1 MAAST
6 EFSRTLSL
14 LRQERGVSQRTAAAD
29 LGISQALLSHYE
41 NGIREPGLAF
51 VVKAC
56 DYYHV
61 SADFILGRTLSREGN
76 MLTEQEILNAAE
88 PGNILQ
94 GSVLATLQ
102 SKLLSGAIGVL
113 FGLLGKLNDK
123 GAINAAA
130 GYLGSAVYQLYRHLY
145 RTAGANEAYFALDP
159 AACTM
164 GTAEADMKLSEIQYT
179 RSLRAQAAKKAA
191 FPDLSNEALT
201 AAYPGRCQSLTQ
213 VLSHS
218 GRPSQRPD
226 GEEQMSF
233 QSLGFLAFLAVTL
246 AVCLPVGRRSPRGG
260 AALLTIASAVFYL
273 LGPGGWTVVLGGLV
287 CLLLGIAVTAWAL
300 RRMGRAGADRRRTL
314 ALACVYHIAVLVGF
328 KYAGVPHRRRGGG
341 GLGASGPEL
350 LHLPAA
356 VAAEGGLHRGIH
368 SKIWGPACCSTACFF
383 PLSPPALSCGRTP
396 SSPAAGREL
405 PPAGLGRRGGGVL
418 RHLLRHHQEGAAG
431 GRLRHRGE
439 QRLGPSGGAERPGG
453 LAGDPGLH

>member
-1 MAAST
+1 MASTT

-14 LRQERGVSQRTAAAD
+14 LRQERGVSQRTAAGD

-94 GSVLATLQ
+94 
-102 SKLLSGAIGVL
+102 SKLLSGAVGVL

-123 GAINAAA
+123 AAINAAA

-145 RTAGANEAYFALDP
+145 RTAGANEAYFSLDP

-179 RSLRAQAAKKAA
+179 RSLRSLAAKKAA

-213 VLSHS
+213 VLSTADARLS
-218 GRPSQRPD
+218 G
-226 GEEQMSF
+226 
-233 QSLGFLAFLAVTL
+233 
-246 AVCLPVGRRSPRGG
+246 
-260 AALLTIASAVFYL
+260 LTEK
-273 LGPGGWTVVLGGLV
+273 T
-287 CLLLGIAVTAWAL
+287 
-300 RRMGRAGADRRRTL
+300 R
-314 ALACVYHIAVLVGF
+314 
-328 KYAGVPHRRRGGG
+328 
-341 GLGASGPEL
+341 
-350 LHLPAA
+350 
-356 VAAEGGLHRGIH
+356 
-368 SKIWGPACCSTACFF
+368 
-383 PLSPPALSCGRTP
+383 
-396 SSPAAGREL
+396 
-405 PPAGLGRRGGGVL
+405 
-418 RHLLRHHQEGAAG
+418 
-431 GRLRHRGE
+431 
-439 QRLGPSGGAERPGG
+439 
-453 LAGDPGLH
+453 